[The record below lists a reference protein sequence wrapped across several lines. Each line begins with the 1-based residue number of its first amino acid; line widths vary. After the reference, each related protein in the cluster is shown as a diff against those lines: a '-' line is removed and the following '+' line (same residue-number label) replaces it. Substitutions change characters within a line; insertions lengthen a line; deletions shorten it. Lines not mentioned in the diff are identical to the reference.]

1 MKPMIMKRTIFIIT
15 LFLMLYGCRNSY
27 ELNMERGEYYY
38 NVGAYESATL
48 EYKSVINH
56 YPHDIGVLDEKTI
69 HMLANAHHNLA
80 VIYLKRSTQTEDVIK
95 KSSFLEEANTE
106 AKRAYNLYPKDAY
119 KETWDSIH
127 AILSISK

>member
-1 MKPMIMKRTIFIIT
+1 MMMKRTLFILT
-15 LFLMLYGCRNSY
+15 LFLLLYGCRNSY
-27 ELNMERGEYYY
+27 ELSMERGEYYY

-56 YPHDIGVLDEKTI
+56 YPHNIGVLDEKTI

-80 VIYLKRSTQTEDVIK
+80 VIYLKRSTQTEDIIK

-119 KETWDSIH
+119 KETWDSIQ
-127 AILSISK
+127 AILSISR